1 MNVELPPIVFYV
13 LGSMF
18 LVFGV
23 MRALLLGRR
32 RAERELTDDTPE
44 RAKARRRHLMFG
56 VLWILV
62 GAFLLVETSGLLR
75 RHR

>member
-23 MRALLLGRR
+23 LRALLLGRR
-32 RAERELTDDTPE
+32 RPERELTEDTPE

-62 GAFLLVETSGLLR
+62 GVFLLVETSGLLR

>member
-1 MNVELPPIVFYV
+1 VNVELPPIVFYV

-23 MRALLLGRR
+23 LRALVLGRR
-32 RAERELTDDTPE
+32 RADRELSEDTPE

-56 VLWILV
+56 VLWVLV
-62 GAFLLVETSGLLR
+62 GIFLIFETSGLLR
-75 RHR
+75 RAR